1 MSNPQVRPQAEEEP
15 ALIEAA
21 REAANEVL
29 EAATEVERYIEKG
42 TPQFMRTS
50 LALFSGGFATFALL
64 YCIQPMM
71 PVLSKAF
78 SISAAESSLALSVA
92 TAMLALGLLVT
103 GPISDAIGRK
113 PVMVVS
119 LLAAALFTLGSA
131 VMPTWHG
138 VLLMRALVGLSLS
151 GLAAVAMTYLSE
163 EIHPQHIG
171 LSMGLYIGGNAI
183 GGMSGRLI
191 SGVLVDFISWHAAL
205 AVLGGLALVAAL
217 VFWRVLP
224 ESKHFRPAPLKPA
237 TLLNGYRL
245 HFRDAGLPWLF
256 LIGFLLMGSFVTLF
270 NYIGYRLL
278 AEPYH
283 MSQAVVGVL
292 SVVYLSGI
300 YSSAWVGSLAD
311 KLGRRKVLWAVIL
324 LMLGGLLL
332 TLFEPIPL
340 MLAGLLLFTFG
351 FFGAHSVASSWIGRR
366 ALRAKGQA
374 SSLYLF
380 SYYVG
385 SSLAGT
391 LGGCSGITTA
401 GTASGCSSARCWWSR
416 YWSRCTWRACRPCLA
431 TPWRSP
437 PTEFEAPV
445 SRRLHSDQK
454 RTPVSSSDSAH
465 SRAASPGR
473 AHSAE
478 SAPLPDNRGFPASDP
493 GRHRRRHTSAV
504 RSARKVPATPPSP
517 PIARTLRWPPSSP
530 SVPGANRTS
539 PVPRTAGWSP
549 RSPDAPPGSAEARPA
564 GRRGAATPG

>member
-29 EAATEVERYIEKG
+29 EAATEVERHIEKG

-300 YSSAWVGSLAD
+300 WLG
-311 KLGRRKVLWAVIL
+311 LGRLAGRQAGPAQGA
-324 LMLGGLLL
+324 LGGDPADARRPPADPVRTDPADAGRPAAVHLRLL
-332 TLFEPIPL
+332 
-340 MLAGLLLFTFG
+340 
-351 FFGAHSVASSWIGRR
+351 RR
-366 ALRAKGQA
+366 ALRGEQLDRPPRPARQGPGVVAVPVQLLRRLEPGRHPWRGVLA
-374 SSLYLF
+374 LLRLERHRP
-380 SYYVG
+380 VRRLAAG
-385 SSLAGT
+385 ARRAGLAAPGAAAGT
-391 LGGCSGITTA
+391 TGQYPGA
-401 GTASGCSSARCWWSR
+401 AR
-416 YWSRCTWRACRPCLA
+416 PL
-431 TPWRSP
+431 
-437 PTEFEAPV
+437 
-445 SRRLHSDQK
+445 K
-454 RTPVSSSDSAH
+454 
-465 SRAASPGR
+465 PGR
-473 AHSAE
+473 ASG
-478 SAPLPDNRGFPASDP
+478 L
-493 GRHRRRHTSAV
+493 V
-504 RSARKVPATPPSP
+504 V
-517 PIARTLRWPPSSP
+517 
-530 SVPGANRTS
+530 
-539 PVPRTAGWSP
+539 
-549 RSPDAPPGSAEARPA
+549 
-564 GRRGAATPG
+564 